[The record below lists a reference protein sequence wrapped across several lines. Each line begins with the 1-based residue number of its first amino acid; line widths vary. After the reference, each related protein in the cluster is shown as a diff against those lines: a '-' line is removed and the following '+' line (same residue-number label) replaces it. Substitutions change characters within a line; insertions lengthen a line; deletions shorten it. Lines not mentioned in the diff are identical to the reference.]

1 MCVGGMGYGVW
12 GMCVGGGGVSVCRGI
27 VQCIHV
33 CVCVCVEG
41 RGMGYVC
48 GGIENVCTCMYL
60 EPTIFNININMHVH
74 VHVVRTDRLVLR
86 VCWLECCRDTSALYP
101 YQDALES

>member
-1 MCVGGMGYGVW
+1 MCVED
-12 GMCVGGGGVSVCRGI
+12 RGT
-27 VQCIHV
+27 C
-33 CVCVCVEG
+33 
-41 RGMGYVC
+41 MYVC
-48 GGIENVCTCMYL
+48 GGGKTDNFCTCMYL

-86 VCWLECCRDTSALYP
+86 VCWLECCRDTSASYP